1 MRLGWCVQPDG
12 IRVQQTHYTALSAW
26 LSCVKDEIY
35 IRGMEDVTEIS
46 GPSLVIRT
54 QTQTLSIIQFTCE
67 KCEIES
73 ADPPTDKIQAI
84 RLGWMAR
91 ERREANILQYLW
103 KYFTKNIEAW
113 APHGKVKFEIIVH
126 KPRMKKVLLGGAEMW
141 KGMWGVKLLTDDIL
155 SVSAS
160 EDQRITESQPRHLE
174 EINFH
179 YILQAPCGIDPT
191 SASVL
196 P

>member
-1 MRLGWCVQPDG
+1 MCERDEAGMVCPARWDQG
-12 IRVQQTHYTALSAW
+12 TADTLYSIISLAQ

-46 GPSLVIRT
+46 SPSLVIRT
-54 QTQTLSIIQFTCE
+54 QTQTLSFIQFTCE
-67 KCEIES
+67 KSEIES

-113 APHGKVKFEIIVH
+113 APHGKVK
-126 KPRMKKVLLGGAEMW
+126 G
-141 KGMWGVKLLTDDIL
+141 
-155 SVSAS
+155 
-160 EDQRITESQPRHLE
+160 EDRKFTHGL
-174 EINFH
+174 FKTLH
-179 YILQAPCGIDPT
+179 YIWEKWWHYIK
-191 SASVL
+191 
-196 P
+196 

>member
-73 ADPPTDKIQAI
+73 VDPPTKFKQ
-84 RLGWMAR
+84 LGWMAR
-91 ERREANILQYLW
+91 ERREANILQ
-103 KYFTKNIEAW
+103 
-113 APHGKVKFEIIVH
+113 
-126 KPRMKKVLLGGAEMW
+126 
-141 KGMWGVKLLTDDIL
+141 
-155 SVSAS
+155 
-160 EDQRITESQPRHLE
+160 
-174 EINFH
+174 
-179 YILQAPCGIDPT
+179 
-191 SASVL
+191 
-196 P
+196 